1 MVVVFI
7 AHYEKFLVIFQGLSQ
22 VSHPLWKPLQ
32 PLQAE
37 LIFLP
42 LCLLSMPPFVRTQ
55 HPLGHVFVPALQLQ
69 EWFSLFVMLQQQLGS
84 LAQYRCPVTD
94 SEFQSH
100 WVWISKICLGIRET
114 VSASQGQMSRVLLV
128 SVLLMPV
135 TSGQTQTCAKL
146 MCHWEKKKCLST
158 DYLIPPGELD
168 SFLCHF
174 RNGKMA
180 TKVIHKMRGER
191 TQKVSLWD
199 VRKSEKSSGVNQ
211 DYWVFCFTSMPY
223 LTATLKLQ
231 GMTTPVKEST
241 VQWARA
247 WTGLAFQLL
256 PKGKMDQRYVVIQ
269 SLSHIW
275 PLVTPWTAA
284 HQASLSITSFWSLLK
299 LMSIES
305 VIPPNHLILCRPLL
319 LLSSIFPSIRVFSN
333 KSALCIRWPNY
344 WSFSVSPSSEYAGLI
359 SFRIDWFDLLAVQR
373 TLQHP
378 SAAPQ
383 FESINSLAH
392 SLLYGPTLTFV
403 QDYWENP

>member
-22 VSHPLWKPLQ
+22 VSHPLWKPSQ

-37 LIFLP
+37 LILLP
-42 LCLLSMPPFVRTQ
+42 LCLLSMPSFVRTQ

-100 WVWISKICLGIRET
+100 WVWIRKICLGIRET
-114 VSASQGQMSRVLLV
+114 VSASQGQMSWVLLV

-174 RNGKMA
+174 RNGKME

-199 VRKSEKSSGVNQ
+199 LRKSEKSSGVNQ

-223 LTATLKLQ
+223 LTATLIF
-231 GMTTPVKEST
+231 KEWLLLWKSP
-241 VQWARA
+241 QFSGPEP
-247 WTGLAFQLL
+247 GLGWPSSYY
-256 PKGKMDQRYVVIQ
+256 PKGRWTRDMLLF
-269 SLSHIW
+269 SL
-275 PLVTPWTAA
+275 
-284 HQASLSITSFWSLLK
+284 
-299 LMSIES
+299 
-305 VIPPNHLILCRPLL
+305 
-319 LLSSIFPSIRVFSN
+319 
-333 KSALCIRWPNY
+333 
-344 WSFSVSPSSEYAGLI
+344 
-359 SFRIDWFDLLAVQR
+359 
-373 TLQHP
+373 
-378 SAAPQ
+378 
-383 FESINSLAH
+383 
-392 SLLYGPTLTFV
+392 
-403 QDYWENP
+403 